1 MYFTDLHP
9 PGAFL
14 GGGGGRK
21 EIGGGGE
28 ISSSEGDEVLAVTT
42 TFSISSFSARLW
54 VLFPLPLPPSCSR
67 PYSAFRNPYF
77 SHQLTP
83 SSLFFCFLYFQIL
96 NVFGCSG
103 LILFLTVQAV
113 FVCALKMRNEKYLP
127 LI

>member
-42 TFSISSFSARLW
+42 TFSISSFSAPSLGS
-54 VLFPLPLPPSCSR
+54 VPPPPPPPPFLFKALFCIS
-67 PYSAFRNPYF
+67 
-77 SHQLTP
+77 Q
-83 SSLFFCFLYFQIL
+83 SLFLASIDTFFLIF
-96 NVFGCSG
+96 
-103 LILFLTVQAV
+103 LFLV
-113 FVCALKMRNEKYLP
+113 FSDPQCFWLFWIDFV
-127 LI
+127 

>member
-42 TFSISSFSARLW
+42 TFSISSFSAPSLGS
-54 VLFPLPLPPSCSR
+54 VPPPPPPFLFKALFCIS
-67 PYSAFRNPYF
+67 
-77 SHQLTP
+77 Q
-83 SSLFFCFLYFQIL
+83 SLFLASIDTFFLIF
-96 NVFGCSG
+96 
-103 LILFLTVQAV
+103 LFLV
-113 FVCALKMRNEKYLP
+113 FSDPQCFWLFWIDFV
-127 LI
+127 

>member
-42 TFSISSFSARLW
+42 TFSISSFSAPSLGS
-54 VLFPLPLPPSCSR
+54 VPPPPPPFLFKALVCIS
-67 PYSAFRNPYF
+67 
-77 SHQLTP
+77 Q
-83 SSLFFCFLYFQIL
+83 SLFLASIDTFFLIF
-96 NVFGCSG
+96 
-103 LILFLTVQAV
+103 LFLV
-113 FVCALKMRNEKYLP
+113 FSDPQCFWLFWIDFV
-127 LI
+127 